1 MVDYNKFS
9 GAKIRFFFDLTSF
22 LELELEADGEAREE
36 DLAGSGIFAEVL
48 EAVAGV
54 DAYNIVGEASD
65 DTITDMIVFCGDGVD
80 VGVFGVTGGRTVRG
94 VAAESVGVAA
104 STGVDAEIPVEAVA
118 EESEGTEADAL
129 EEFNVEDFV
138 HLEAAVDDLFVIA
151 NVGLGDAQRGF
162 KGVDGSIV
170 ETEMREGHADA
181 DTQAVGLA
189 VGTKETETEAP
200 ARRPEVDRHL
210 CALSGDGQAEAEID
224 IPTVFGVA
232 TPFGGGEIHLRG
244 AVVGIIQ
251 HIRVVR
257 GYDIAKKVFIEDFG
271 STGEGVYGGVDS
283 GVAVKVDY
291 QGAIG
296 LEGEV

>member
-1 MVDYNKFS
+1 MCS
-9 GAKIRFFFDLTSF
+9 GPSVADKDAIITSF

-54 DAYNIVGEASD
+54 DAYNVVGEASD
-65 DTITDMIVFCGDGVD
+65 DTITDVIVIGGSGVD
-80 VGVFGVTGGRTVRG
+80 IGMLCVVGGGTIGG
-94 VAAESVGVAA
+94 VATEGVSVAA
-104 STGVDAEIPVEAVA
+104 TAGVDAEIPVEAVA

-151 NVGLGDAQRGF
+151 NVGLSDAQRGF

-181 DTQAVGLA
+181 NTQTIGLA

-200 ARRPEVDRHL
+200 TGRPEVDRHFST
-210 CALSGDGQAEAEID
+210 LSGDGQAEAEID

-291 QGAIG
+291 QGTVG